1 MARLADPDLAVRRRQ
16 QILDAAE
23 ACFRRRGFHQATMQE
38 ICAEARISPG
48 ALYRYFDAKA
58 DIIAAISEEKRRHAE
73 EEFRK
78 LMVER
83 TFVDSLIAVARKF
96 LSKFSESDAGSL
108 LCDIASEAARDPV
121 LARRL
126 SGIQE
131 DSVASLAEAVAVAQA
146 RGEIDPVLA
155 PMDVARTL
163 MTFFDGISVR
173 AAFNIE
179 PHETILHQFRVV
191 AERYLA
197 PTTRAPT

>member
-16 QILDAAE
+16 QILEAAE

-48 ALYRYFDAKA
+48 ALYRYFDSKA
-58 DIIAAISEEKRRHAE
+58 DIIAAISEEKRREAE

-78 LMVER
+78 LFSER
-83 TFVDSLIAVARKF
+83 SFIDSLLVVAAKF
-96 LSKFSESDAGSL
+96 LAKFAQADAGSL
-108 LCDIASEAARDPV
+108 LCDIASEAARDPI

-126 SGIQE
+126 ARIQE
-131 DSVASLAEAVAVAQA
+131 SSIMNLAEAVADAQA
-146 RGEIDPVLA
+146 RGEIDPVL
-155 PMDVARTL
+155 PPSDVARTL
-163 MTFFDGISVR
+163 MTIFDGIGVR

-179 PHETILHQFRVV
+179 PHETILHQFRIV

-197 PTTRAPT
+197 PAAGAPT